1 MIKRSKPVPIKLS
14 ITKSGV
20 RYWFKQNEI
29 SRDNGPAIVDLP
41 DYRAW
46 WLNGKPHRVGG
57 PVYIWGDGLR
67 EWFENGERHNI
78 SGPAV
83 FYCFVDT
90 SYKLT
95 FHTRLS
101 SDLIF
106 PDGKVEFWI
115 SGKQVTEY
123 EFMFL
128 TTQVNTI

>member
-41 DYRAW
+41 YYRAW
-46 WLNGKPHRVGG
+46 WLDGKPHRVGG

-83 FYCFVDT
+83 IY
-90 SYKLT
+90 
-95 FHTRLS
+95 
-101 SDLIF
+101 
-106 PDGKVEFWI
+106 PDGTVEYWI
-115 SGKQVTEY
+115 SGKQLSEY

-128 TTQVNTI
+128 TNQIITI

>member
-57 PVYIWGDGLR
+57 PVYIWDDGLR
-67 EWFENGERHNI
+67 EWFKNGKRHNP
-78 SGPAV
+78 SGPAIV
-83 FYCFVDT
+83 Y
-90 SYKLT
+90 SN
-95 FHTRLS
+95 
-101 SDLIF
+101 
-106 PDGKVEFWI
+106 GEVEYWVK
-115 SGKQVTEY
+115 GRQYEEY
-123 EFMFL
+123 EHMFVVA
-128 TTQVNTI
+128 QEMVNDNITCTR